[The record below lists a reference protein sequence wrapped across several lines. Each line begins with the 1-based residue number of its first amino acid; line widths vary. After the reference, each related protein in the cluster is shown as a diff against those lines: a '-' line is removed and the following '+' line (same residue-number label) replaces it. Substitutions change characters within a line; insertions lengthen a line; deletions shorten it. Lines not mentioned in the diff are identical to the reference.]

1 MTSRSRLGDP
11 PPSRRSIMLGAL
23 RRVSTNTRVVDP
35 VAFSVGIV
43 AAVVARADDGDMT
56 TTVRVTLG
64 ATLGDLSKAS
74 LTRLL
79 VPAVGAPTRGGGR
92 AWRDRPAVILVL
104 RRPG

>member
-1 MTSRSRLGDP
+1 
-11 PPSRRSIMLGAL
+11 MLGAL
-23 RRVSTNTRVVDP
+23 RRVSTNTRVVGTL

-56 TTVRVTLG
+56 STVRVALG

-74 LTRLL
+74 LTRLP
-79 VPAVGAPTRGGGR
+79 VPAVGAPTRVEAG
-92 AWRDRPAVILVL
+92 ALWRDRPAVILVL